1 MHAGFAKALLVLAG
15 LLGLGCASRA
25 DGPPP
30 ATAPAVLDEPALM
43 ASLRASVKSEPA
55 QALAFA
61 DEGDRRFGES
71 PLAEERRALAIRALI
86 NLQRI
91 GAARSRAYGFLG
103 RYPDGPFSADIAA
116 MTGVHVTPSR
126 ARP

>member
-1 MHAGFAKALLVLAG
+1 VLVGLLV
-15 LLGLGCASRA
+15 LGCASRA
-25 DGPPP
+25 NGPAPVTGP
-30 ATAPAVLDEPALM
+30 ALLDEPAIM
-43 ASLRASVKSEPA
+43 ARLRASVKPEPA
-55 QALAFA
+55 RALALA

-86 NLQRI
+86 NLQHI
-91 GAARSRAYGFLG
+91 GAARSRAHGFLE
-103 RYPDGPFSADIAA
+103 RYPDGPFSAEIAA

>member
-1 MHAGFAKALLVLAG
+1 
-15 LLGLGCASRA
+15 
-25 DGPPP
+25 
-30 ATAPAVLDEPALM
+30 VLDEPALM
-43 ASLRASVKSEPA
+43 ANLRARVKSEPA
-55 QALAFA
+55 TALSLA

-71 PLAEERRALAIRALI
+71 PFAEERRALAIRALV

-103 RYPDGPFSADIAA
+103 RYPEGPFSGEVAA

-126 ARP
+126 PRP